1 MADGSDPAD
10 PQGVRRGFT
19 LIEILVVVAI
29 LATLM
34 VLLVPTVQSV
44 RESARRTSCIN
55 NQRQLTLAVLGF
67 GETNGFVPGWRNELR
82 ISGTFIAP
90 AWPVV
95 ILPFADMLPLYG
107 RISGTTG
114 TGYTGFGAIPF
125 GSTSGTGM
133 YVASFNCPSRTPD
146 PGLGDRKASIAYAG
160 NCGSGSNNR
169 RYDGVML
176 DTSGTNAAGI
186 RLGRVSLADISGA
199 DGTGNTVFLSEK
211 SISRAGLSFPLGI
224 WTGTSTTGTSC
235 TFETVSGS
243 NTYVNGFGMVD
254 VSEPPPPLNQIPLGG
269 LAAVGLVNAPSSNH
283 PTGVVMS
290 FGDGRAQFVA
300 ENLQPFVYAQ
310 LLSWNHRRAIKD
322 AGTNDPYP
330 KWVVTTTGTYSVLQE
345 TDY

>member
-82 ISGTFIAP
+82 ISDTFIAP

-107 RISGTTG
+107 RISVTTG
-114 TGYTGFGAIPF
+114 TGYTAF

-176 DTSGTNAAGI
+176 DTTGTTAAAI

-235 TFETVSGS
+235 TFATVSGS

-254 VSEPPPPLNQIPLGG
+254 VSTPPPPLNQIALGVNQ
-269 LAAVGLVNAPSSNH
+269 VGLVNAPSSNH

-300 ENLQPFVYAQ
+300 ETLQPLVYAQ
-310 LLSWNHRRAIKD
+310 LLSWDRTKASAVSATTWNAS
-322 AGTNDPYP
+322 AYP
-330 KWVVTTTGTYSVLQE
+330 VLQE
-345 TDY
+345 ADY